1 MTEVRKPPP
10 GERVLRI
17 DELTSKVGL
26 RRTSIYDLMAL
37 GRFPRPVRLTTQ
49 RRGWLLSEVDTWL
62 EARKAERDE
71 QKPLAKP

>member
-1 MTEVRKPPP
+1 MSEARKQPP

-17 DELTSKVGL
+17 DELTSKVSL

-49 RRGWLLSEVDTWL
+49 RRGWLLSEVEAWL
-62 EARKAERDE
+62 EARKSERDE
-71 QKPLAKP
+71 QKQSAKP